1 MKDPMKF
8 QGTPFLA
15 KTLRAFLPPILV
27 FLLLAS
33 IPVSAQVAGQMNEED
48 VRVQKLYTEAK
59 SAQASGD
66 LSEAARRY
74 EAIIRIAPRLGAAY
88 NNLGSIYLQQREFRK
103 AAQVLQK
110 GLEINRDMP
119 SASALLGI
127 ALYEMGEYSAA
138 KPRLE
143 VALRANPNDNNAEM
157 YLANDLI
164 HLGQFEKAAEH
175 LQSLARRDPKNQE
188 VWYLLGKVY
197 MQLSQASL
205 AKLNEIDPNSYLVHQ
220 VSGEVMES
228 MNNLDGAL
236 LEYKRAV
243 ELAPERYGTHYHL
256 ANAYWTLLMWEPA
269 KKEFLAELAN
279 DPQNCQAHWKLG
291 DILLEQQAEPQGAL
305 EEEDKALALCPES
318 AEAHEDRGRALLK
331 LERYEDAAKDL
342 QKAAAADP
350 AEPRPHFLLA
360 QAYRAL
366 GRAQEAQVEM
376 RAFSKLQEV
385 SQAAKANRA
394 KEILQNKETAP
405 HHE

>member
-1 MKDPMKF
+1 MEDPMKF
-8 QGTPFLA
+8 QGIPFRA
-15 KTLRAFLPPILV
+15 KPVSATLTLIVV
-27 FLLLAS
+27 FLLFASTSLLAQS
-33 IPVSAQVAGQMNEED
+33 RGQAGED
-48 VRVQKLYTEAK
+48 DARVQELYAQAK
-59 SAQASGD
+59 SAQASGN
-66 LSEAARRY
+66 LSQAADRY
-74 EAIIRIAPRLGAAY
+74 EAIVRIAPRLGAAY

-103 AAQVLQK
+103 AAQVLEK
-110 GLEINRDMP
+110 GLAINRDMP

-143 VALRANPNDNNAEM
+143 AALGANANDNNAEM

-164 HLGQFEKAAEH
+164 HLAQFEKAAEH
-175 LQSLARRDPKNQE
+175 LQALARREPKNQE

-205 AKLNEIDPNSYLVHQ
+205 GKLSEIDPNSYLVHQ

-243 ELAPERYGTHYHL
+243 ELAPDRHGTHYHL
-256 ANAYWTLLMWEPA
+256 GNAYWTLLMWEPA
-269 KKEFLAELAN
+269 KKEFLAELVN

-291 DILLEQQAEPQGAL
+291 DILLEQQAEPQSAL

-318 AEAHEDRGRALLK
+318 AEAHEGRGRALLK
-331 LERYEDAAKDL
+331 LERYEEAAKDL
-342 QKAAAADP
+342 QKAATADP

-366 GRAQEAQVEM
+366 GHAQEAQVEM
-376 RAFSKLQEV
+376 RTFSKLQEAA
-385 SQAAKANRA
+385 QAAKANRA
-394 KEILQNKETAP
+394 RQILDNKETGP
-405 HHE
+405 TP